1 MKELGLGFGALVVV
15 VGVIVAIQLPDLKR
29 YLKIRSM

>member
-1 MKELGLGFGALVVV
+1 MKGLALGFGALVLV
-15 VGVIVAIQLPDLKR
+15 VGVVVAIQLPDLKR